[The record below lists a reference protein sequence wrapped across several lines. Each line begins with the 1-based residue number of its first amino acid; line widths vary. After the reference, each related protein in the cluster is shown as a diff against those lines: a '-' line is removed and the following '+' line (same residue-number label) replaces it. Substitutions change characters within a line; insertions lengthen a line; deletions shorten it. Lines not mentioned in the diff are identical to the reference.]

1 MQCNGKSLLEPS
13 DLSVKRLRLNK
24 KEKERR
30 YLPLKMRLIA

>member
-13 DLSVKRLRLNK
+13 DLSVKRLHLNK
-24 KEKERR
+24 KEKERK